1 MYLSILDHSTT
12 PLRNRQGGA
21 KRGPKNS
28 YARVAA
34 ASQNKAND
42 EFVLVGMSPTTGSA
56 GNDFCSSEQ
65 GNLLRGIVNILFP

>member
-1 MYLSILDHSTT
+1 MYLFILDHSTT

-28 YARVAA
+28 YAHLAA
-34 ASQNKAND
+34 ASQNKAAD

-56 GNDFCSSEQ
+56 GNDFCSS
-65 GNLLRGIVNILFP
+65 G